1 MDIQKQ
7 KVILITVF
15 HSLVSK
21 NILNTDAIINLR
33 DSNKYKIVLLV
44 PQIKKD
50 FFVAHYAHK
59 NIAIEG
65 IDMQT
70 FGEGWKE
77 NLMQTLAKLLIDT
90 HYLHYKRREL
100 LDSEKTIVGWIKY
113 GIREFIVYACAG
125 KSFCI
130 HIFHK
135 IDILLGSKEIYKSIL
150 TTYKPDLVFSTDIF
164 EQMGAQLLREAKER
178 NIKTIGMV
186 RSWDN
191 CLSKGLLRIKPEIFI
206 VNNEVIKDELVTIH
220 GVTESSINVVGLP
233 QFDRF
238 ISEKPENKKTF
249 FKNNNLDP
257 EKKLIMFAPGGNV
270 LSLTD
275 PDICRILISAI
286 EEGRLPHN
294 VQIFVRNHPH
304 HPADLDYFK
313 NREDIIV
320 QSPGVILDSSTHK
333 ETELTPGDQDF
344 LRNVLAYTDVLIW
357 VATSLCLD
365 ALVYD
370 VPQVVVNFDGFQTK
384 NYYHSVKRYHDEDH
398 MKKMFIHRPFR
409 IANNSEQLISNI
421 TMYLNDK
428 SIDGRERELVRNQQ
442 FYKVDGHAGK
452 RIAQILDTAIN
463 QVDDV

>member
-1 MDIQKQ
+1 MDIKKQ
-7 KVILITVF
+7 KVILVTVF

-21 NILNTDAIINLR
+21 NILNTDAIIHLR

-44 PQIKKD
+44 PKIKKN
-50 FFVAHYAHK
+50 FFDLHYAHK
-59 NIAIEG
+59 NIVIEG

-100 LDSEKTIVGWIKY
+100 LDSKKTIDGWIKY
-113 GIREFIVYACAG
+113 AIRELIVYACAG
-125 KSFCI
+125 KNFCI

-135 IDILLGSKEIYKSIL
+135 IDLSFGKKEIYKSIFS
-150 TTYKPDLVFSTDIF
+150 TYKPELIFSTDIF
-164 EQMGAQLLREAKER
+164 EQMGAQLLREAKDQ

-191 CLSKGLLRIKPEIFI
+191 CLSKGLLRIKPETFI
-206 VNNEVIKDELVTIH
+206 VNNEVIKDELITIH
-220 GVTESSINVVGLP
+220 GVSESSINVVGLP

-238 ISEKPENKKTF
+238 ISENPQDKKTF
-249 FKNNNLDP
+249 FEKNNLDP

-270 LSLTD
+270 LSDTD
-275 PDICRILISAI
+275 PDICNILITAMKD
-286 EEGRLPHN
+286 GLLPN
-294 VQIFVRNHPH
+294 DVQIFVRNHPH

-313 NREDIIV
+313 NRDDIIV
-320 QSPGVILDSSTHK
+320 QSPGSILDSSTHK
-333 ETELTPGDQDF
+333 ETELTPVDQDF
-344 LRNVLAYTDVLIW
+344 LRNILAYTDVLIW

-398 MKKMFIHRPFR
+398 MKKMFALKPFR

-421 TMYLNDK
+421 DMYLKDNT
-428 SIDGRERELVRNQQ
+428 IDSRERELVKKQQ
-442 FYKVDGHAGK
+442 FYKVDGHAGE
-452 RIAQILDTAIN
+452 RIAQIIN
-463 QVDDV
+463 TVIN